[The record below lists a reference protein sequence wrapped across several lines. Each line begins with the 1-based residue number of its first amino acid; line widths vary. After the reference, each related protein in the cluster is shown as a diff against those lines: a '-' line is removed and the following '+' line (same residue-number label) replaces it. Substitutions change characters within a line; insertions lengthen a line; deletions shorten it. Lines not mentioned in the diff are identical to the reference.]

1 MFPLISQFSHNQTNR
16 STYRKYNW
24 QIKAIIC
31 EIVFIDPN
39 VNFMLIVCIITQL
52 LVVFVLYLYVGGM
65 LIEVACQHG
74 SVAGPGEREMPE

>member
-1 MFPLISQFSHNQTNR
+1 
-16 STYRKYNW
+16 
-24 QIKAIIC
+24 
-31 EIVFIDPN
+31 
-39 VNFMLIVCIITQL
+39 MLIVCIITQL